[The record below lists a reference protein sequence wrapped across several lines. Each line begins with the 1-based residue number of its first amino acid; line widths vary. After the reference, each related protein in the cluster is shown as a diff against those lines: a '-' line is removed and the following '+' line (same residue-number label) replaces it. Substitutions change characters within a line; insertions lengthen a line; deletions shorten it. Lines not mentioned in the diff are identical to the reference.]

1 MNTLENIL
9 QKDLVEAMKSKNESR
24 MSAIRSVKTAIMETR
39 TAPGGKKDLIDED
52 IIKIIQK
59 QIKQREESISI
70 YEQAGRTEAAEKETS
85 EMMWLNIY
93 VPKTFDENQ
102 TQAAVGKAIDETGAT
117 SMRDMGRVMK
127 FLADTYGSQIDRGL
141 ASRFVKEKLS

>member
-9 QKDLVEAMKSKNESR
+9 QKDLIEAMKNKNESR

-39 TAPGGKKDLIDED
+39 TAVGGKKDLTDED

-102 TQAAVGKAIDETGAT
+102 TQAAVNKAIDETGVT
-117 SMRDMGRVMK
+117 SMKDMGRVMK
-127 FLADTYGSQIDRGL
+127 FLTDTYGSQIDRGF
-141 ASRFVKEKLS
+141 ASKFVKEKLS

>member
-1 MNTLENIL
+1 MHTLENKL
-9 QKDLVEAMKSKNESR
+9 QKDLIEAMKNKNESR
-24 MSAIRSVKTAIMETR
+24 RSAIRSVKTAIMETR
-39 TAPGGKKDLIDED
+39 TAVGGKRDLTDED

-70 YEQAGRTEAAEKETS
+70 YEQVGRTEAAEKETS

-102 TQAAVGKAIDETGAT
+102 TQAAVNKAIDETGAT
-117 SMRDMGRVMK
+117 SMKDMGRVMK
-127 FLADTYGSQIDRGL
+127 FLTDTYGSQIDRGF
-141 ASRFVKEKLS
+141 ASKFVKEKLS

>member
-9 QKDLVEAMKSKNESR
+9 QKDLIEAMKNKNEGR

-39 TAPGGKKDLIDED
+39 TAVGGKKDLTDED

-102 TQAAVGKAIDETGAT
+102 TQAAVNKAIDETGAT
-117 SMRDMGRVMK
+117 SMKDMGRVMK
-127 FLADTYGSQIDRGL
+127 FLTDTYGSQIDRGF
-141 ASRFVKEKLS
+141 ASKFVKEKLS

>member
-9 QKDLVEAMKSKNESR
+9 QKDLIEAMKNKNESR

-39 TAPGGKKDLIDED
+39 TAVGGKKDLTDED

-85 EMMWLNIY
+85 ELMWLNIY
-93 VPKTFDENQ
+93 VPKMLDENQ
-102 TQAAVGKAIDETGAT
+102 TQAAVNKAISETAASG
-117 SMRDMGRVMK
+117 MKDMGRVMK

-141 ASRFVKEKLS
+141 ASKFVKEKLS

>member
-9 QKDLVEAMKSKNESR
+9 QKDLIEAMKNKNESR

-39 TAPGGKKDLIDED
+39 TAVGGKKDLTDED

-102 TQAAVGKAIDETGAT
+102 TRAAVNKAVDETGAT
-117 SMRDMGRVMK
+117 SMKDMGRVMK
-127 FLADTYGSQIDRGL
+127 FLTDTYGSQIDRGF
-141 ASRFVKEKLS
+141 ASRFVKERLA

>member
-9 QKDLVEAMKSKNESR
+9 QKDLIEAMKNKNESR

-39 TAPGGKKDLIDED
+39 TAVGGKKDLTDED

-70 YEQAGRTEAAEKETS
+70 YERAGRTEAAEKETS

-93 VPKTFDENQ
+93 VPKTFDEYQ
-102 TQAAVGKAIDETGAT
+102 TQAAVNKAIDETGAT
-117 SMRDMGRVMK
+117 SMKDMGRVMK
-127 FLADTYGSQIDRGL
+127 FLTDTYGSQIDRGF
-141 ASRFVKEKLS
+141 ASRFVKERLA

>member
-9 QKDLVEAMKSKNESR
+9 QKDLIEAMKSKNESR

-39 TAPGGKKDLIDED
+39 TAVGGKKDLTDED

-93 VPKTFDENQ
+93 VPKTFDEYQ
-102 TQAAVGKAIDETGAT
+102 TQAAVNKAIDETGAT
-117 SMRDMGRVMK
+117 SMKDMGRVMK
-127 FLADTYGSQIDRGL
+127 FLTDTYGSQIDRGF
-141 ASRFVKEKLS
+141 ASRFVKERLA

>member
-9 QKDLVEAMKSKNESR
+9 QKDLIEAMKNKNESR

-39 TAPGGKKDLIDED
+39 TAVGGKKDLTDED

-102 TQAAVGKAIDETGAT
+102 TQAVVNKAIDETGAT
-117 SMRDMGRVMK
+117 SMKDMGRVMK
-127 FLADTYGSQIDRGL
+127 FLTDTYGSQIDRGF
-141 ASRFVKEKLS
+141 ASKFVKEKLS

>member
-9 QKDLVEAMKSKNESR
+9 QKDLIEAMKSKNESR
-24 MSAIRSVKTAIMETR
+24 MSAIRSVKTAIMEVR
-39 TAPGGKKDLIDED
+39 TAPGGKKELTDDD

-85 EMMWLNIY
+85 ELMWLNIY

-102 TQAAVGKAIDETGAT
+102 TQAAVNKAISETAAS
-117 SMRDMGRVMK
+117 SMKDMGRVMK

-141 ASRFVKEKLS
+141 ASKFVKEMLS

>member
-9 QKDLVEAMKSKNESR
+9 QRDLIEAMKSKNESR
-24 MSAIRSVKTAIMETR
+24 MSAIRSVKTAIMEVR
-39 TAPGGKKDLIDED
+39 TAPGGKKDLTDDD

-102 TQAAVGKAIDETGAT
+102 TQAAVNRAISETAAS
-117 SMRDMGRVMK
+117 SMKDMGRVMK

-141 ASRFVKEKLS
+141 ASKFVKEKLS

>member
-9 QKDLVEAMKSKNESR
+9 QKDLIEAMKNKNESR

-39 TAPGGKKDLIDED
+39 TAVGGKKDLTDED

-102 TQAAVGKAIDETGAT
+102 TQAAVNKAIDDTGAT
-117 SMRDMGRVMK
+117 SMKDMGRVMK
-127 FLADTYGSQIDRGL
+127 FLTDTYGSQIDRGF
-141 ASRFVKEKLS
+141 ASKFVKEKLS